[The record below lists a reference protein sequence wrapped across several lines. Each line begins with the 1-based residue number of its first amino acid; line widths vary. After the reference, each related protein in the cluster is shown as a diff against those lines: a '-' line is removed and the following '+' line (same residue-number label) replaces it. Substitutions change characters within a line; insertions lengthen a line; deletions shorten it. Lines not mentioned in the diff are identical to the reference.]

1 MKIQPDDILKMS
13 IEDMKIGDAD
23 VFAVRHMNCLIN
35 DFGAKTVGDLVKIT
49 KNELLEHRALRRISF
64 EELEVWLANKGLFL
78 GMSEI
83 DILNYQK
90 MFNMA

>member
-13 IEDMKIGDAD
+13 IENMKIGDAD

-49 KNELLEHRALRRISF
+49 KNELLEHPNDVCYENNRNTCRADKLQHKPKSLAKYTLRS
-64 EELEVWLANKGLFL
+64 
-78 GMSEI
+78 
-83 DILNYQK
+83 
-90 MFNMA
+90 